1 MMKKPALS
9 PRSPRFL
16 PLALAGLAVLSAAG
30 VSAQGLRFSGGALGG
45 GSKVFGTA
53 PTVPAIDAGTG
64 VQQADFIVAVV
75 NSEPITNSEVRL
87 RTDRAIQQLTQQNIN
102 LPPRDQLV
110 KQVLERIINEKAQ
123 LQLARE
129 NGIKVDDSS
138 VDQAEQNVA
147 RQNDIDVPEL
157 RRRLASDGI
166 QLNRFRDDLRNQLLL
181 LRLRQQDV
189 EARVRVSDAD
199 VDQYIRDQQSSTE
212 TAAMQINLAHI
223 LVQVPEGATPQ
234 QIAPLQQKAQQV
246 ADRARAGED
255 FATLARENSDAPEGR
270 SAGGLLGLRPADRYP
285 QLFVDAVADQ
295 QAGAIVGPLRS
306 SAGFHVLKV
315 VEKVQGGTSGTS
327 VLQSHARHILLR
339 TGPQLSEAAAIAQL
353 ADYKRRVQ
361 SGQADFGALAKEHS
375 QDGSAKAGGDLG
387 WSNPGSFVPEF
398 EEVMDRLA
406 PNEISEPFVSR
417 FGVHLIQVMERRP
430 HTLSVREQRDMARAA
445 AREKKL
451 DEAVATWAQETRGRA
466 YVEYREPP
474 Q

>member
-1 MMKKPALS
+1 MMKKPA
-9 PRSPRFL
+9 PYPRFL
-16 PLALAGLAVLSAAG
+16 PLALAGLAMLSAAG
-30 VSAQGLRFSGGALGG
+30 ASAQGLRFSGGALGSG
-45 GSKVFGTA
+45 NKVFGTA
-53 PTVPAIDAGTG
+53 PAVPAIDAGTG

-189 EARVRVSDAD
+189 ESRLRVSDAD
-199 VDQYIRDQQSSTE
+199 VDQYIRDQQGSTE

-223 LVQVPEGATPQ
+223 LVEVPEGATPQ
-234 QIAPLQQKAQQV
+234 QIAPLQQKAQQL

-255 FATLARENSDAPEGR
+255 FGALARDNSDASEGR

-285 QLFVDAVADQ
+285 QLFVDAVASQ

-315 VEKVQGGTSGTS
+315 VEKVQGGASGTS

-361 SGQADFGALAKEHS
+361 SGQADFGTLAKEHS
-375 QDGSAKAGGDLG
+375 QDGSSKAGGDLG

-430 HTLSVREQRDMARAA
+430 HTLTVREQRDMARAA

-451 DEAVATWAQETRGRA
+451 DDAVATWAQETRGRA